1 MLHTSRTLLSNIIPY
16 AERLGLGH
24 EDIIFMAS
32 PMAHQTGFLYGML
45 MPIYLGAAA
54 VLQDVWDARTAIRI
68 TAAER
73 PTFTMASTPFLAD
86 LIELAPEQRR
96 CAVEP
101 AYFCLG
107 RRAHSGKPGG
117 KGGQQHQRENHLGLG
132 HDRNRRRPP

>member
-1 MLHTSRTLLSNIIPY
+1 VLHTSRTLLSNIIPY

-32 PMAHQTGFLYGML
+32 PMAHQTGFLYGLM

-73 PTFTMASTPFLAD
+73 PLSRWP
-86 LIELAPEQRR
+86 
-96 CAVEP
+96 
-101 AYFCLG
+101 
-107 RRAHSGKPGG
+107 
-117 KGGQQHQRENHLGLG
+117 QHRFS
-132 HDRNRRRPP
+132 PI